1 MARSTITGY
10 SEIPNAMTASENR
23 WDWTV
28 WLCLRASS
36 AIPILVLF
44 ALTAPLVSM
53 SAQQSEGYQAYPLR
67 HAQAEQVEGALAPL
81 VPSGTEIVADRKGNR
96 ILIRGSAAAQ
106 EIAQR
111 VVGSLDK
118 AQPAGAA
125 SLPAIGSQAVLKVY
139 SCASGKASVVAG
151 SLQDEFG
158 RSPGVRIVADQRT
171 SHVLV
176 LAPPDVQAAVA
187 ARLTEPASEPKSV
200 ATPQPAPMPR
210 STPSTPP
217 EPAPGGAYV
226 QQIELKHATAE
237 SLESSLASILGNR
250 LVSVGAAAPGGAS
263 YRLQLNDG
271 G

>member
-171 SHVLV
+171 SQVLV

-226 QQIELKHATAE
+226 QQIELKHATSE

-250 LVSVGAAAPGGAS
+250 LVSVGSAAPGGAS
-263 YRLQLNDG
+263 YR
-271 G
+271 